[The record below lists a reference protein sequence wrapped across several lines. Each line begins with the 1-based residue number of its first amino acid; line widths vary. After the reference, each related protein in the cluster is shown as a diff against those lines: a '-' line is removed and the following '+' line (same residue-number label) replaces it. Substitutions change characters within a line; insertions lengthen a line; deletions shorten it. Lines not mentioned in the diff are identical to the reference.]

1 MQSMIKREVS
11 LSLTAH
17 SEFIRQMIL
26 DGLEIARHRCQKYNN
41 LGVDHMLSSNAIYYR
56 NMRQNGHSTALRTV
70 FSSPDF
76 DDIGIISVFTDANQ
90 RTNFLQ
96 TATNGNNISDC
107 LFTEHS
113 LVSGIGRLRGQKIE
127 VLVFNDYISIAQ
139 TGKAWQLLQ
148 KVLIELSHLR
158 LVVFLG

>member
-26 DGLEIARHRCQKYNN
+26 DGLEVAKHRQEKYKGSVHIN
-41 LGVDHMLSSNAIYYR
+41 SNAIYYR

-70 FSSPDF
+70 FNAPEF
-76 DDIGIISVFTDANQ
+76 DDIGVISLFLDNSQ
-90 RTNFLQ
+90 RLNFL
-96 TATNGNNISDC
+96 NNSANTQNLKEC
-107 LFTEHS
+107 LFWEKTFES
-113 LVSGIGRLRGQKIE
+113 DLGKLRGQKIE
-127 VLVFNDYISIAQ
+127 VLILNDYISIDAIKR
-139 TGKAWQLLQ
+139 GWNVIEKVSVQLP
-148 KVLIELSHLR
+148 HLK